1 MKPLAIASYAITAM
15 GILVLTAA
23 IAAGLSAVWVLG
35 GLLLVIAGAVKIAV
49 VVIWQRIAGL

>member
-1 MKPLAIASYAITAM
+1 MKHLAIASYAITAI
-15 GILVLTAA
+15 GILLLTAA